1 MKNLTK
7 VQKER
12 LGKLEPQLKNAA
24 SSGNLTLAKRLTLD
38 IQEILRPTGHETR
51 LMQSKNWL
59 YETALKVGEY
69 DFAIEGLKGVKQKTN
84 KNTRIHLEAT
94 AMLAIAYL
102 RKSDLKNAEIYIA
115 EVLKN
120 DNVIKTALRRS
131 EFRRLI
137 IERFEEETILFSLK
151 GSGNENLDIDKI
163 QELALSQSE
172 KSSEKEI
179 YYLIGYSVPDNVVSS
194 LLRIDN
200 FAKKQLPTS
209 ERIKLPSPTET
220 IERGELGKTLFLSI
234 KRTLY
239 NSFCNPESDIYK
251 TWFNAGMQI
260 VLTRKYITTAIVSL
274 FVNLG
279 IGIRALA
286 ATVIALIIKFG
297 IEVYCNHHKPTG
309 IMDMR

>member
-1 MKNLTK
+1 
-7 VQKER
+7 
-12 LGKLEPQLKNAA
+12 
-24 SSGNLTLAKRLTLD
+24 
-38 IQEILRPTGHETR
+38 
-51 LMQSKNWL
+51 MQSKNWL
-59 YETALKVGEY
+59 YETALKIGEY